1 MGVYLIWLSY
11 DKKLNNKAVDRIKFV
26 DVYDIYADKVKATDE
41 MNSEYDRLL
50 NDKDFMENKENLKM
64 WIQIRTIK
72 N

>member
-11 DKKLNNKAVDRIKFV
+11 DKRINNKAVDRIKFL

-50 NDKDFMENKENLKM
+50 NDKDFMENKENLRM
-64 WIQIRTIK
+64 WIQLRTIK

>member
-26 DVYDIYADKVKATDE
+26 DVYDIYADKVKATKE
-41 MNSEYDRLL
+41 MNSEYEKLI
-50 NDKDFMENKENLKM
+50 NNKEFMENKENLRM

-72 N
+72 